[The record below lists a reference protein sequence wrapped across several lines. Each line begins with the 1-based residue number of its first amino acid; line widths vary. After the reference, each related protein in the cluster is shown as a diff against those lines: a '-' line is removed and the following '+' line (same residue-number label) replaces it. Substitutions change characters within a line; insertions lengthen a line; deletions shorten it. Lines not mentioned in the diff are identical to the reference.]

1 MKKHLLIFLIT
12 TLYPISNVTAQVGY
26 SEYDQVMISL
36 AEEGG
41 SRAKSSDKVR
51 VAVWYFTD
59 TFGKRSELGDYIGR
73 DFSIHF
79 TNVKGLKVLDR
90 DHFEQILSEQELNER
105 GLIDPS
111 SAKRIGML
119 LAADAIVTGT
129 VDVGLHHLRVRIK
142 IIDAETGL
150 QFAAALRSIPI
161 DSNIGVILEETGF
174 EKQVK
179 DTRDRM
185 NQHEEGNDQ
194 RTTNR
199 ECENLKTGDYHF
211 KNGTEYG
218 YLIDVTGSNNFKKS
232 FTIEAKQD
240 VSLFD
245 LPEGTYVFKL
255 YRNKIRT
262 TQGPTQTGSFR
273 IARCESISYTISP
286 SKEYNLVNDFYKEIG
301 SPKRE

>member
-1 MKKHLLIFLIT
+1 MTILFPMSDLL
-12 TLYPISNVTAQVGY
+12 AQVGY
-26 SEYDQVMISL
+26 SEYDQIMISL
-36 AEEGG
+36 AEEVG
-41 SRAKSSDKVR
+41 SRAKSGGKVL

-79 TNVKGLKVLDR
+79 TNVKGLEVLDR
-90 DHFEQILSEQELNER
+90 DHFEQILSEQELNEK

-150 QFAAALRSIPI
+150 QFAAALRTLPI
-161 DSNIGVILEETGF
+161 DSNISVILEDTGF

-179 DTRDRM
+179 DTRERM
-185 NQHEEGNDQ
+185 NQHEEGNNQ

-199 ECENLKTGDYHF
+199 ECESLRTGDYHF

-218 YLIDVTGSNNFKKS
+218 YLIDVTGNDDYRKS

-255 YRNKIRT
+255 YKNKIRT
-262 TQGPTQTGSFR
+262 TQGPMQTGSFR
-273 IARCESISYTISP
+273 IARCESITYTISP
-286 SKEYNLVNDFYKEIG
+286 SKEYNQINDFYKEIG